1 MLDLL
6 SQISCVADGGN
17 ETINDTKAAVTE
29 IACSICEHNAPPVRS
44 NLHGAIVHKSRIEAL
59 FTKLI
64 RLPALAE
71 SRRPRVAAMLAIR
84 RVILHCEDTELLNL
98 ETSGIG
104 QWCLQSLN
112 SSLRELRIAAGRVL
126 ATFSLARPEPVI
138 SSMVLPARPAEA
150 NGAGNPRVNQAKAP
164 FTDGN
169 FRTNVS
175 NGSSPMKTQDLISR
189 NRKNSIAFLKSI
201 SDKNQPNLTETFIMA
216 WGQLGTVVWEH
227 ELNLVLIKLLEYLGS
242 NNNIVSACAFNELLN
257 LADARRVTPRR
268 LFEPFWPNLAY
279 MTTKD
284 MVQRPQMSRT
294 IAELLQV
301 SVNELLLLIQT
312 HALPWLVLDKQ
323 KDVIQKIAE
332 ARQESEVW
340 LPLIDPAN
348 LAATLALLL
357 VQDTDDIASFAKSR
371 LEELSTHFQSEPLVN
386 LLQVEPVLTV
396 IELLKAAGD
405 ADETKK
411 APVSQSSMHLWR
423 KLMHLQVRKA
433 LDTMAKMMIPANKE
447 TRAKKSDHTA
457 RFIHSQLLGLMAC
470 LFDVINDQSLPDPER
485 RRYIRAMEEMI
496 RVSRGYASTA
506 RPQVRAIRVRP

>member
-1 MLDLL
+1 MNASPTRSTSHEAVLL
-6 SQISCVADGGN
+6 
-17 ETINDTKAAVTE
+17 
-29 IACSICEHNAPPVRS
+29 
-44 NLHGAIVHKSRIEAL
+44 KSRVEAL

-64 RLPALAE
+64 RLPSLAE
-71 SRRPRVAAMLAIR
+71 SRRPRVAAMMALR
-84 RVILHCEDTELLNL
+84 RVILHCDDAELLNL
-98 ETSGIG
+98 ETSGLG

-112 SSLRELRIAAGRVL
+112 SSVRELRIAAGRVL
-126 ATFSLARPEPVI
+126 ATFSLGRIETVL
-138 SSMVLPARPAEA
+138 SSMVLLARPVEE
-150 NGAGNPRVNQAKAP
+150 NGAKNNRMGQAQGRSVHGDLYSGA
-164 FTDGN
+164 TDQ
-169 FRTNVS
+169 T
-175 NGSSPMKTQDLISR
+175 SSMKRQDLISR

-201 SDKNQPNLTETFIMA
+201 SDNNQPHLTETFIMA

-242 NNNIVSACAFNELLN
+242 SNNIVSAFAFNELLN

-279 MTTKD
+279 MVTKD

-332 ARQESEVW
+332 ARRESEIW

-357 VQDTDDIASFAKSR
+357 VQDVEDIASFAKSR
-371 LEELSTHFQSEPLVN
+371 LDELSAHFQLEPLAN

-405 ADETKK
+405 ADET
-411 APVSQSSMHLWR
+411 
-423 KLMHLQVRKA
+423 RKA
-433 LDTMAKMMIPANKE
+433 L
-447 TRAKKSDHTA
+447 
-457 RFIHSQLLGLMAC
+457 
-470 LFDVINDQSLPDPER
+470 
-485 RRYIRAMEEMI
+485 
-496 RVSRGYASTA
+496 VSGF
-506 RPQVRAIRVRP
+506 

>member
-1 MLDLL
+1 M
-6 SQISCVADGGN
+6 ADGGN
-17 ETINDTKAAVTE
+17 ETVNDTKAAVTE
-29 IACSICEHNAPPVRS
+29 TACSICEHNAPPVRS
-44 NLHGAIVHKSRIEAL
+44 NLHGATVHKSRIEAL

-98 ETSGIG
+98 ETSGMG

-112 SSLRELRIAAGRVL
+112 SSVRELRIAAGRVL
-126 ATFSLARPEPVI
+126 ATFSLARPEPI
-138 SSMVLPARPAEA
+138 LSNMVLPARPAEA
-150 NGAGNPRVNQAKAP
+150 NGARNPRVNQAQAAS
-164 FTDGN
+164 TDGK
-169 FRTNVS
+169 FQTNAS

-371 LEELSTHFQSEPLVN
+371 LDELSTHFQTEPLVN

-411 APVSQSSMHLWR
+411 APVSQTSMHLWR
-423 KLMHLQVRKA
+423 KLMQLQVRKA

-506 RPQVRAIRVRP
+506 RPQVCAVCFRP